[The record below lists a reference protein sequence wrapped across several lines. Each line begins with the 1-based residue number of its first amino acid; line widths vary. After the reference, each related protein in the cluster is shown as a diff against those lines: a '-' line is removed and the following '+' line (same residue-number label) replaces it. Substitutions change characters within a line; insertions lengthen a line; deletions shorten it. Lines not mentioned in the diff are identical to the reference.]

1 MNEVPVMIS
10 TKDLSYLEDMFD
22 WNFIIAKL
30 ANKFSKEVFN
40 EEIRNFMDETYLIHK
55 SICNELIDILNNGG
69 NNEYNENM

>member
-69 NNEYNENM
+69 NNENM